1 MASTAT
7 EVIAKFRRT
16 YPNCS
21 TTDASS
27 LLQDAL
33 YNIYTLLQLRNTEI
47 QVSLTAGTREY
58 DLDVNAANI
67 LSARYEVNANSTTW
81 TRLDGTST
89 DELDMQEPN
98 WRGYS
103 TNSTPTRYYVTSAV
117 NSDSAKNVI
126 GFLPVPDTTTSASY
140 PRVTLVITQYAS
152 LTSSETMPS
161 NLLSDDVLVYYMC
174 HKWAIRVND
183 DQSIGK
189 WQALF
194 DVELGR
200 NQAHITRM
208 SGNEDTIRFHL
219 PTNTLTRLK

>member
-21 TTDASS
+21 TTDASG

-67 LSARYEVNANSTTW
+67 LSARYEVNATSTTW
-81 TRLDGTST
+81 SRLEATNT
-89 DELDMQEPN
+89 DELDAHEPN

-103 TNSTPTRYYVTSAV
+103 VNSVPTRYYVTSAV
-117 NSDSAKNVI
+117 NSDSAKQVI
-126 GFLPVPDTTTSASY
+126 GFLPRPDTTTTNSY
-140 PRVTLVITQYAS
+140 PRVTLVITQYAA
-152 LTSSETMPS
+152 LTGSEPMPS
-161 NLLSDDVLVYYMC
+161 NLLSDDVIVYYMC
-174 HKWAIRVND
+174 HKWAVRIND
-183 DQSIGK
+183 DQAIGK

-194 DVELGR
+194 DIEIGR

-208 SGNEDTIRFHL
+208 SGNEDSIRYFT